1 MISVL
6 KRFLIFEQIQLFQ
19 VQLICLKNNGIIHNF
34 VVDSDFDKLMFF
46 NKSLLILEPWAV
58 VFWVRKCFAIDQ
70 LVMQYWAM

>member
-6 KRFLIFEQIQLFQ
+6 KRFLIFQQIQLFSISIDL
-19 VQLICLKNNGIIHNF
+19 LIKLIIHNS
-34 VVDSDFDKLMFF
+34 VVDSDFDKLIFF

-58 VFWVRKCFAIDQ
+58 VFWIRKCFAIDQ